1 MKTSDEV
8 MCIEWMIES
17 FNNASDYAGYHHTM
31 VYMDDA
37 EEICIDCND
46 ELCID
51 LKADDL
57 KSCFRDIVRGLYWLI
72 TDDKAYKL

>member
-8 MCIEWMIES
+8 MCIEWMIEA
-17 FNNASDYAGYHHTM
+17 FNNASDYAGLNHTM
-31 VYMDDA
+31 VYMDDT

-51 LKADDL
+51 LKADDDL
-57 KSCFRDIVRGLYWLI
+57 KSCFRTIIRDLYWMI
-72 TDDKAYKL
+72 TDGRAY